1 MLRRRAALAMMLILG
16 LVAAACGTARQMP
29 NPNGSLPRLRVLVFY
44 DPALEKP
51 QGTILPLISAN
62 RSAMSGL
69 APDWYKIMPDGS
81 LRDLSMNNIKTFA
94 TTAHLKLTPLIVN
107 YQGTS
112 SFLENATARTRAVN
126 ALATMLKNQPSYT
139 GLNIDFEL
147 LKTSARNGLT
157 LFMQQLYAKTQA
169 MGKTLTIDII
179 PAGSKRGAAQ
189 AYDYPKLAR
198 ASTDVVLMTYDAH
211 DSGSNSGPVAPLA
224 WVTTRVKL
232 ALQLGIPANRLI
244 VGLADYGYDWAG
256 SSTQATTL
264 SLPQVQALI
273 AAHHVTVQRSSDGSP
288 HFTYTANGVV
298 HTVWYEDGTAIQPII
313 KMARSMHVAGLA
325 LWMGGYE
332 TAAYWQ
338 ALRSAAGTAATGTAV
353 PTSSSSASTPSKTS
367 STSSTSSAST
377 PSKTSKTSSKTSRTV
392 ASSTGA
398 SSTTSTPSATKGKG
412 SSSTT
417 GPAPTA
423 KSSTS
428 QSATGGKGMTSS
440 SSSSSAAG

>member
-1 MLRRRAALAMMLILG
+1 MMLILG
-16 LVAAACGTARQMP
+16 LVAAGCGTARQMP
-29 NPNGSLPRLRVLVFY
+29 NPNGSLPQLRVLVFY

-51 QGTILPLISAN
+51 QGTVLPLISAN
-62 RSAMSGL
+62 RSAMSAL
-69 APDWYKIMPDGS
+69 APDWYKVMPDGS
-81 LRDLSMNNIKTFA
+81 LRDLSMNNLKTFA

-147 LKTSARNGLT
+147 LKPSARSGLT
-157 LFMQQLYAKTQA
+157 MFMQQLYAKTQA

-179 PAGSKRGAAQ
+179 PAGSKRGADQ
-189 AYDYPKLAR
+189 AYDYPKLAK
-198 ASTDVVLMTYDAH
+198 AATDVVLMTYDAH

-244 VGLADYGYDWAG
+244 VGLADYGYEWVG
-256 SSTQATTL
+256 SSTHAKTL
-264 SLPQVQALI
+264 SLPQVEALI
-273 AAHHVTVQRSSDGSP
+273 AAHHITVQRSSDGSP
-288 HFTYTANGVV
+288 HFTYTVNGVV

-332 TAAYWQ
+332 TAAYWH
-338 ALRSAAGTAATGTAV
+338 ALRSAAGTAATGTAA
-353 PTSSSSASTPSKTS
+353 PMS
-367 STSSTSSAST
+367 SSAST
-377 PSKTSKTSSKTSRTV
+377 PSKTSKTPSKTSKTS
-392 ASSTGA
+392 ASSAGA
-398 SSTTSTPSATKGKG
+398 SSTASTSSATSGKG
-412 SSSTT
+412 SSSTA
-417 GPAPTA
+417 GSAPTT

-428 QSATGGKGMTSS
+428 KSATGGKGTTSS
-440 SSSSSAAG
+440 STASSSAAG